1 MESKRARVR
10 TTGAIEPVAP
20 EAFTVSEFCKA
31 HRISRA
37 LFYILLRNGRGP
49 RVMRAGRRTLVS
61 ANAAD
66 AWRRGLEAASAGG
79 PK

>member
-1 MESKRARVR
+1 
-10 TTGAIEPVAP
+10 
-20 EAFTVSEFCKA
+20 
-31 HRISRA
+31 

-66 AWRRGLEAASAGG
+66 VWRRGLEAASAGG
-79 PK
+79 AK